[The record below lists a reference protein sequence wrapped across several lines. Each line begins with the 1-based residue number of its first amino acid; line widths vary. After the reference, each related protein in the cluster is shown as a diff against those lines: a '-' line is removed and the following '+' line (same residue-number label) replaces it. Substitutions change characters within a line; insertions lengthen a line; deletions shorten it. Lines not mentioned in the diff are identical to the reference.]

1 MRAAEPR
8 FYSVFAIGLVTA
20 GLLAITVVAASTGA
34 QTVAA
39 TVSAILSVGVVA
51 RMWARRGAAR
61 ISATLAPGRSVLFR
75 GESLAVG
82 IEVVSTFL
90 LPAWVEVDVILEPV
104 GGSRAARGVGD
115 RSDDDRGGS
124 PESHGGG
131 DRGGG
136 DGSSEDRDDDRGG
149 GDSSATDHRRYLFFL
164 PKRGNH
170 RFDVDFPSTRRGVYE
185 ISIRDIRAGDPMGML
200 RLPVS
205 GSGRETVY
213 VFPRIGL
220 PAHPSLPSTAPL
232 GNHRAAGAVDDPVYW
247 IGTREYH
254 GRGPARHIHWPA
266 TARRGVVQTRI
277 FEPSA
282 DRTVVLVVE
291 VVGFADENEQFER
304 MLEAVAATAVELARE
319 GCAMHLVSDGARA
332 GRGTEVGADD
342 TLRPILTELARLTPR
357 SDHDIREALGRI
369 GRDDVCIYFARR
381 PDRLLA
387 EMTVPGGE
395 LARTPVTV
403 VTPEEIFHG

>member
-1 MRAAEPR
+1 M
-8 FYSVFAIGLVTA
+8 
-20 GLLAITVVAASTGA
+20 
-34 QTVAA
+34 
-39 TVSAILSVGVVA
+39 
-51 RMWARRGAAR
+51 
-61 ISATLAPGRSVLFR
+61 
-75 GESLAVG
+75 
-82 IEVVSTFL
+82 
-90 LPAWVEVDVILEPV
+90 
-104 GGSRAARGVGD
+104 
-115 RSDDDRGGS
+115 
-124 PESHGGG
+124 
-131 DRGGG
+131 
-136 DGSSEDRDDDRGG
+136 
-149 GDSSATDHRRYLFFL
+149 
-164 PKRGNH
+164 
-170 RFDVDFPSTRRGVYE
+170 DFPATRRGVYE

-291 VVGFADENEQFER
+291 VAGFLEVDGFTDDSEQFEQ

-332 GRGTEVGADD
+332 GRDTEVRGDD
-342 TLRPILTELARLTPR
+342 PLRRILTELARLTPR
-357 SDHDIREALGRI
+357 SDHDIREALGRM

-403 VTPEEIFHG
+403 VTPQEILHG

>member
-8 FYSVFAIGLVTA
+8 FNSVFAIGLVTA
-20 GLLAITVVAASTGA
+20 GLLALTVVAASTGA
-34 QTVAA
+34 PAVAA
-39 TVSAILSVGVVA
+39 TVAAILSVGVVA

-61 ISATLAPGRSVLFR
+61 ISATLDPGRSVLFR
-75 GESLAVG
+75 GESLDVG

-104 GGSRAARGVGD
+104 GGSRAAGGGD
-115 RSDDDRGGS
+115 
-124 PESHGGG
+124 G

-136 DGSSEDRDDDRGG
+136 ERSADD
-149 GDSSATDHRRYLFFL
+149 DHRRYLLFL

-170 RFDVDFPSTRRGVYE
+170 RFAVDFPATRRGVYE

-291 VVGFADENEQFER
+291 VAGFLEAAGFTDDSEHFEQ

-332 GRGTEVGADD
+332 GRGTEVRGDD
-342 TLRPILTELARLTPR
+342 PLQGILTELARLTPR
-357 SDHDIREALGRI
+357 SDHDIREALGRM

-403 VTPEEIFHG
+403 VTPEEILHG

>member
-1 MRAAEPR
+1 MRADEPR
-8 FYSVFAIGLVTA
+8 FNSVFAIGLVTA
-20 GLLAITVVAASTGA
+20 SLLAITVVAASTGA
-34 QTVAA
+34 PTVAA
-39 TVSAILSVGVVA
+39 TVAAILSIGVVA
-51 RMWARRGAAR
+51 RFWARRGAGR
-61 ISATLAPGRSVLFR
+61 ISATLQLGRSVLFR
-75 GESLAVG
+75 GESLTVG

-90 LPAWVEVDVILEPV
+90 LPAWVEVGVMLEPV
-104 GGSRAARGVGD
+104 GGSG
-115 RSDDDRGGS
+115 GGS
-124 PESHGGG
+124 PAG
-131 DRGGG
+131 D
-136 DGSSEDRDDDRGG
+136 
-149 GDSSATDHRRYLFFL
+149 ADHRRYLLFL

-170 RFDVDFPSTRRGVYE
+170 RFGLDFPATRRGVYE
-185 ISIRDIRAGDPMGML
+185 ITIRDIRAGDPMGML

-282 DRTVVLVVE
+282 DRRVVLVIE
-291 VVGFADENEQFER
+291 VAGFVDEGERFER
-304 MLEAVAATAVELARE
+304 MLEVVAATAVELARE

-332 GRGTEVGADD
+332 GHGTDVAENDL
-342 TLRPILTELARLTPR
+342 LRRTLTELARLTSR
-357 SDHDIREALGRI
+357 SDHDIREALGRM

-381 PDRLLA
+381 PDRLLTD
-387 EMTVPGGE
+387 MTAPGGE

-403 VTPEEIFHG
+403 VTSAEVLHG

>member
-8 FYSVFAIGLVTA
+8 FNSVFAIGLVSG
-20 GLLAITVVAASTGA
+20 GLLAITVVAASSGA
-34 QTVAA
+34 PTVSATVA
-39 TVSAILSVGVVA
+39 AILSVGVVA

-61 ISATLAPGRSVLFR
+61 ISATLSPGRSVLFR
-75 GESLAVG
+75 GESLAVR

-90 LPAWVEVDVILEPV
+90 LPAWVDVEVILEPV
-104 GGSRAARGVGD
+104 GGSRAAG
-115 RSDDDRGGS
+115 GGS
-124 PESHGGG
+124 DGGSDGGSAEPGGG
-131 DRGGG
+131 GETSTPDQ
-136 DGSSEDRDDDRGG
+136 
-149 GDSSATDHRRYLFFL
+149 RRYLFFL

-170 RFDVDFPSTRRGVYE
+170 LFDVDFPSTRRGVYE

-205 GSGRETVY
+205 GRGRETVY

-282 DRTVVLVVE
+282 DRTVVLVVA
-291 VVGFADENEQFER
+291 VAGFADENEQFEQV
-304 MLEAVAATAVELARE
+304 LEAVAATAVELARE

-332 GRGTEVGADD
+332 GHGTEVGSDD
-342 TLRPILTELARLTPR
+342 PLRRILTELARLTPQ
-357 SDHDIREALGRI
+357 SDHDIREALGRM

-387 EMTVPGGE
+387 ELTAPGRE

-403 VTPEEIFHG
+403 VTPEKIFHG